1 MEKTTSGGMTPQ
13 AVKEMKEA
21 IDNNQQDSPS
31 LNLDPKDNKMF
42 VVGDPNNTHPTKGD
56 YKITY
61 EYTPDMVNEEDKQ
74 KLEYDE
80 QRGVY
85 LATVTYTGKRVKPLY
100 RTKVTTMLLNL
111 MAEVGVMTEKGYTSE
126 MINEETGLMFVSQ
139 TEQILELASL
149 VLGESKEHLEYA
161 SELWSFVTQLMQNE
175 PNILQE
181 TQNFLASLKNRQ
193 KTQSNPTA
201 NTSTTQN

>member
-1 MEKTTSGGMTPQ
+1 MENTTSGEMTPQ
-13 AVKEMKEA
+13 AVKEMKDA

-31 LNLDPKDNKMF
+31 LNLDPKNNRMF
-42 VVGDPNNTHPTKGD
+42 VVGDPNNTHPTKGE

-61 EYTPDMVNEEDKQ
+61 EYTPDMVNEEDK
-74 KLEYDE
+74 KNLEYDE
-80 QRGVY
+80 ERGVY
-85 LATVTYTGKRVKPLY
+85 LATVTYTNKRVKPLY

-111 MAEVGVMTEKGYTSE
+111 MAEIGVLTENGYTSE
-126 MINEETGLMFVSQ
+126 MITSETGLIFVNQ

-161 SELWSFVTQLMQNE
+161 TELYSFVTQLMQNE

-181 TQNFLASLKNRQ
+181 TQNFLASLKRRQ
-193 KTQSNPTA
+193 NTQSNKTTVTP
-201 NTSTTQN
+201 TTQN

>member
-181 TQNFLASLKNRQ
+181 TQNFLASLNNRQ